1 MSVIGSVVEQ
11 EVTFLNTNG
20 VLTNP
25 STVTGTAKTPSGV
38 AVVASSVTNVS
49 TGVYDVLYDGNEA
62 GLWFFRVEGSGGGV
76 DAVIEGS
83 FCVQAS
89 SVE

>member
-11 EVTFLNTNG
+11 EVTFRNTNG
-20 VLTNP
+20 VLSNP
-25 STVTGTAKTPSGV
+25 ASVTGIAKTPSG
-38 AVVASSVTNVS
+38 ASAPADSVTNVS
-49 TGVYDVLYDGNEA
+49 TGVYDVLFDGNEV

-83 FCVQAS
+83 FCVTAS
-89 SVE
+89 SV